1 MTASGA
7 PSCSIAKMGIGTV
20 RTDYSA
26 GKGSALSHLSG
37 TLVGHRLRGAVLP
50 GLVVISAASTGVA
63 AAIPSARPILLL
75 ALGLSAAALVGALY
89 GWEGTLVVV
98 LACSLLPLPTLAVRS
113 ARFGIV
119 NLFPVAVLAVAAYRA
134 RRASRELT
142 WFFWK
147 RNGLLL
153 LVAIGSLAL
162 SWIAWD
168 PHVGVGATLGQG
180 HRWIGY
186 QLAGTFFLLLPFLGF
201 SAGAVYSYV
210 GSPGRALTVIALV
223 LPIAILLSLLQV
235 DPAAYTLDPSGAASH
250 RLGIDYVDSVLLG
263 VILFSAALWA
273 KARGW
278 RIIAICGF
286 IICCVLIGITFFLN
300 AWVAML
306 AATTTLIIQK
316 ARLRGLG
323 AWLLGAGL
331 ILLVSGSGLARLLS
345 MRLSGND
352 SDRLRLWTDALR
364 IFTLRP
370 ILGVGPGNLTSYV
383 EAFSS
388 FSQATVIAGYHQV
401 HNSFLEIL
409 DEEGIIGLC
418 LFLSFLVGVI
428 AILARR
434 REGAPTRD
442 EWPAAAGLGL
452 LVAGAGM
459 AFFAAGLV
467 PTVSA
472 AGWGSVGP
480 VVVIWFVAGL
490 GVAARAGVAATL
502 SSEVVGKTQPVG

>member
-1 MTASGA
+1 MITA
-7 PSCSIAKMGIGTV
+7 
-20 RTDYSA
+20 
-26 GKGSALSHLSG
+26 AL
-37 TLVGHRLRGAVLP
+37 T
-50 GLVVISAASTGVA
+50 
-63 AAIPSARPILLL
+63 
-75 ALGLSAAALVGALY
+75 GLSAATPSTWPILAAAIGLSAATLIGVLF
-89 GWEGTLVVV
+89 GWEGILVAM
-98 LACSLLPLPTLAVRS
+98 LACSLLPLPTLPVGS
-113 ARFGIV
+113 ARFGV
-119 NLFPVAVLAVAAYRA
+119 ANLFPVAVLTVASYRA
-134 RRASRELT
+134 RRASRQLT

-147 RNGLLL
+147 RNLLLL

-186 QLAGTFFLLLPFLGF
+186 QLAGTFFLLLPFLTF
-201 SAGAVYSYV
+201 SAGAAYSHV
-210 GSPGRALTVIALV
+210 GSPGRALTAIVLV

-235 DPAAYTLDPSGAASH
+235 DPAAYTFDPSGAAIH

-263 VILFSAALWA
+263 VILFSAVLWA
-273 KARGW
+273 TTRVV
-278 RIIAICGF
+278 RIIALCGF
-286 IICCVLIGITFFLN
+286 IGCCLLIGVTFFLN

-306 AATTTLIIQK
+306 AASTALVIHK

-331 ILLVSGSGLARLLS
+331 VLLVSGSGLAELLS
-345 MRLSGND
+345 IRLSGND

-370 ILGVGPGNLTSYV
+370 VLGVGPGNLTSYV

-388 FSQATVIAGYHQV
+388 FSLAAVIGGYHQV
-401 HNSFLEIL
+401 HNFFLEIL

-418 LFLSFLVGVI
+418 LFLSFLAGVV

-434 REGAPTRD
+434 GRGARSRA

-490 GVAARAGVAATL
+490 GVAARAGGAATL
-502 SSEVVGKTQPVG
+502 SSEVVGKTRPVG